1 MCVILMM
8 GKGGVGKILVVVLIG
23 LCCVELGYKILVFS
37 IDLVYFLVDSFD
49 MEMSYEFWKVRENF
63 WGVELDVLMELEG
76 NWGVVKCYII

>member
-8 GKGGVGKILVVVLIG
+8 GKGGVGKILVAVLIG

-49 MEMSYEFWKVRENF
+49 MEMSYEF
-63 WGVELDVLMELEG
+63 
-76 NWGVVKCYII
+76 